1 LRIRSFP
8 LLRVLGPA
16 ARFQQTD
23 FLPSGM
29 STSLAPSLSG
39 TTAPR
44 RTSTHVTVVDWLLVL
59 ALCATAAAVVRAIWF
74 TPPEALQGDAQ
85 KIFYVHVPAAIAGL
99 YLACPLVAI
108 GGALYLWLRD
118 ERLDRLA
125 ESSAEL
131 ALIFLSIVLVTGP
144 LWGKPIWGAWWSWD
158 ARLTSTLFLWFILL
172 GYTVLRGAIDDRQQ
186 RARYAAVLGI
196 LAALLVPFIHLSV
209 EMFRTMHPQPMV
221 LTPDV
226 VAPGKQRLSPEMGRT
241 LSYAVLAF
249 LLLFVALLRA
259 RLRFA
264 SLRDTVEALEAGH
277 A

>member
-1 LRIRSFP
+1 MTNSMTHSLPRT
-8 LLRVLGPA
+8 A
-16 ARFQQTD
+16 A
-23 FLPSGM
+23 
-29 STSLAPSLSG
+29 
-39 TTAPR
+39 APR
-44 RTSTHVTVVDWLLVL
+44 SAAAIKVFDWLVVL
-59 ALCATAAAVVRAIWF
+59 ALLATVAAVVRAIWF
-74 TPPEALQGDAQ
+74 TPAEALQGDAQ
-85 KIFYVHVPAAIAGL
+85 KIFYIHVPAAIAGL

-131 ALIFLSIVLVTGP
+131 ALIFLTIVLVTGP

-209 EMFRTMHPQPMV
+209 EMFRTMHPQPIV
-221 LTPDV
+221 LTPDA
-226 VAPGKQRLSPEMGRT
+226 VAPGKAKLSPEMGRT
-241 LSYAVLAF
+241 LSYAMVAF

-264 SLRDTVEALEAGH
+264 SLRDHVEALEAGH